1 MLRRARRKD
10 VKGGTRSKLVL
21 FTSDD
26 DKEMIGQTTSFA
38 FAVDDLDRTYTELR
52 DRGSSS

>member
-26 DKEMIGQTTSFA
+26 DKEMIGKTTSFTYV
-38 FAVDDLDRTYTELR
+38 VDDLDRTYTELR
-52 DRGSSS
+52 DRGASS